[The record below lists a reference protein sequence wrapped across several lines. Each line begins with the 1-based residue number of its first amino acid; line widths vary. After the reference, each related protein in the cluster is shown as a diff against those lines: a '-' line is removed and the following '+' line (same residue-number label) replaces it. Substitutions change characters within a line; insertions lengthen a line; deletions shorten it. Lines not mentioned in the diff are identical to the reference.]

1 MVEFTTN
8 QLYALVSAYFWPL
21 VRIMGLF
28 TSAPLFSNRAIPSQV
43 RVSLAIGITF
53 LVAPTLP
60 AFPEQDPLSWTGL
73 LILTQQFL
81 IGISIGFAMRLIFT
95 GIELAGEII
104 GMTMGFGFATFF
116 DPQSQGRSSSLSQLL
131 AMLTMLFLIAS
142 DFHLLLIECVV
153 DSFRSLPIGEAA
165 LGKSSFKQLAFWGGE
180 IFMIGLQLSLPAV
193 TALLIANMALG
204 VLTRAAPQ
212 LNLFGIGFPITLLTG
227 LLMFDL
233 MLSYWSLP
241 LLDLLQQ
248 GISMVRQLMQPT
260 L

>member
-8 QLYALVSAYFWPL
+8 QLYALISAYFWPL
-21 VRIMGLF
+21 VRILGLF

-153 DSFRSLPIGEAA
+153 DSFRSLPIGETA
-165 LGKSSFKQLAFWGGE
+165 LGKSRFKQLAFWGGE

-227 LLMFDL
+227 FLMFDL
-233 MLSYWSLP
+233 MLSYWTLP

-248 GISMVRQLMQPT
+248 GISMIRQLMQPT